1 MSKAILIIGESGAG
15 KTTSLRTLPPDET
28 YYIDCDGKGLSWKG
42 WRNQYNKEKGNYLRT
57 DDADKVLTAFQ
68 VANSKDTLYKYIVV
82 DTLNAIME
90 ADERRRSKERTYDK
104 WTDLAYSIFDIIKF
118 ASKLREDLTI
128 ICVGHS
134 QTEYDESGYMF
145 TRMKTNG
152 KKLDKIGVEKYFTT
166 VLLSKSTDNGFI
178 FETKASHSTAKT
190 PMGAFESDIIENDIM
205 LVLKALEEY

>member
-190 PMGAFESDIIENDIM
+190 PMGAFESDTIENDIM